1 MTDDFLPYGRHSID
15 QADIDAV
22 TDVLR
27 NGALTC
33 GPKISEFETA
43 FAQYIGANEAVV
55 CSNGTAA
62 LHLAVMAAGLAEGD
76 IAVVPSI
83 TFLATANAVR
93 MTGAEVCF
101 ADVDPDNGLM
111 SVDGFKR
118 AVAGSIKKPKA
129 VLPVH
134 MNGQS
139 GEMAKIAEFA
149 RANDIKIITDCC
161 HALGADYVGGGKPGD
176 GKFEDFGT
184 FSLHPVKS
192 IAMGEGGVVTTSD
205 PEAAQRMRMLRGHAM
220 EKTPEEW
227 INTSEGHAD
236 SGGVN
241 PWYYEMQ
248 FLAYNYRATDIQ
260 CALGL
265 SQLKKLP
272 DFIAKRR
279 QVADWYD
286 EHLTG
291 VSNLLKPI
299 DRSPQALS
307 AWHLY
312 PVKIDFAAAGMDRAT
327 VMEQLAAANIG
338 TQVHYVPVSNQP
350 YYTQRYGQQNLPG
363 AEAYYRQVLSLP
375 IFPDMTE
382 DDVARVAAALRQILA
397 N

>member
-1 MTDDFLPYGRHSID
+1 MTDDFLPYGQHSID

-22 TDVLR
+22 VDVLK
-27 NGALTC
+27 NGPLTC
-33 GPKISEFETA
+33 GPKIAEFETA
-43 FAQYIGANEAVV
+43 FAAYIGVKEAVV

-62 LHLAVMAAGLAEGD
+62 LHLAAMAAGLKQGE

-101 ADVDPDNGLM
+101 ADVEPSNGLM
-111 SVDGFKR
+111 SLESFKS
-118 AVAGSIKKPKA
+118 AVARSIKKPSA

-139 GEMAKIAEFA
+139 GEMDLIAEFA
-149 RANDIKIITDCC
+149 RANDIKVITDCC
-161 HALGADYVGGGKPGD
+161 HALGADYVSGGKPGD

-205 PEAAQRMRMLRGHAM
+205 PVAANRMRMLRGHAM
-220 EKTPEEW
+220 EKTSADWQKPEQ
-227 INTSEGHAD
+227 GHAKD
-236 SGGVN
+236 GEPN

-265 SQLKKLP
+265 SQLEKLP
-272 DFIAKRR
+272 AFIEKRR

-286 EHLTG
+286 KHLSG
-291 VSNLLKPI
+291 FSNCLRPI
-299 DRSPQALS
+299 DRMSQCRS

-312 PVKIDFAAAGMDRAT
+312 PVQIDFDDVGKDRAA
-327 VMEQLAAANIG
+327 VMKELAADNIG
-338 TQVHYVPVSNQP
+338 TQVHYVPVSSQP
-350 YYTQRYGQQNLPG
+350 YYEERYGQQNMPG
-363 AEAYYRQVLSLP
+363 AEAYYSHALSLP
-375 IFPDMTE
+375 IYPAMDET
-382 DDVARVAAALRQILA
+382 DVKRVAAALRRTLA
-397 N
+397 L